1 MHGAVPLW
9 SLRPHPMQI
18 HISWKSLLA
27 ALIFLLGLILIFRV
41 SIALLSPAPQEV
53 VSGSSPTAPTPTL
66 NPEAPP
72 SEAITPA
79 PEASPSATA
88 TSLLASPTPL
98 AQPSPTASIEAA
110 PATATPEP
118 TPEPTLP
125 PPTPTLALPPTRI
138 PTPVPAQ
145 LRLIEQGFGQNQSL
159 MSYAFVVSNP
169 NPELLAQAVRYQVA
183 AYDASGVVLATDS
196 ETIAQIGPGQELGI
210 ARELSLAP
218 GLAVARID
226 VLLRPS
232 QFVRSPPLQSLEVSN
247 PAFVAGLPPNAT
259 GIVNNT
265 FARDL
270 IDVTVFAIAYD
281 EGGIIG
287 GGNSVVPFIPA
298 QAQAAVSVPIATSLE
313 ATRIAF
319 WVELDAAPSS
329 P

>member
-1 MHGAVPLW
+1 
-9 SLRPHPMQI
+9 MQI

-27 ALIFLLGLILIFRV
+27 ALIFLVGLILIFRV
-41 SIALLSPAPQEV
+41 SFTLLSPAPQQ
-53 VSGSSPTAPTPTL
+53 GSPESTPTTPTPTISA
-66 NPEAPP
+66 EAPP
-72 SEAITPA
+72 SEAVTPA

-88 TSLLASPTPL
+88 TSPLAPPTPT
-98 AQPSPTASIEAA
+98 AEPSPTASIEAA
-110 PATATPEP
+110 TATATPEP
-118 TPEPTLP
+118 TPEPTPEL
-125 PPTPTLALPPTRI
+125 PTPTLALPPTRV
-138 PTPVPAQ
+138 PTAVPAQ
-145 LRLIEQGFGQNQSL
+145 LRLIEQGFGQNQTL

-196 ETIAQIGPGQELGI
+196 ETIAQIGPGQEQGI

-218 GLAVARID
+218 GLSVARID

-232 QFVRSPPLQSLEVSN
+232 QFVRSPPIQSLTVSN
-247 PAFVAGLPPNAT
+247 PAFVIGTPPNAT

-287 GGNSVVPFIPA
+287 GGSSVVPFIPA

-319 WVELDAAPSS
+319 WVELDAAPSL